1 MLRMRGINL
10 LTTLALALGLASC
23 SNGPVKVDGGRIQGV
38 VSSNKDVIVYKGIPY
53 AAPPVGE
60 LRWKAPAPVI
70 PWEGVKVCDT
80 FSNAAIQAGN
90 EPGSF
95 YWHEY
100 YTEGDAPFSEDC
112 LYLNVWAPRKPKNC
126 PVAIWF
132 HGGAFQSGWSFEKE
146 FDGDEWAKRGV
157 ILVTVNYRL
166 GPFGYMR
173 HPLVDAECPEAA
185 GNYGTLDQIESIK
198 WVKRNIAAL
207 GGDPD
212 NVTIFGQSAGAMS
225 VMNICTSPKAKGL
238 FNKAIIQSG
247 GPCSPYAALFDI
259 MDVEK
264 ASAIS
269 SMAMSSVGLNNL
281 EEMYAADPS
290 TILSS
295 VDSVRKVTNSPF
307 VFWPSIND
315 AVLPKKFAEALAD
328 GSIADVPYIVG
339 GTKDDLL
346 RFGEGFEGF
355 AEIRSKQSSNPVF
368 TYKFNR
374 ELPGDIPAGAFHSAE
389 LWYVFGTLSRSSR
402 PFVEADYDL
411 CRKMLDC
418 WTSFAKTGDPQNG
431 WNRWSE
437 GEDNTMIFDIDE

>member
-1 MLRMRGINL
+1 MKRFLLAAVVLSACMSCQKDAVRVEGGLVRGVP
-10 LTTLALALGLASC
+10 TEDES
-23 SNGPVKVDGGRIQGV
+23 
-38 VSSNKDVIVYKGIPY
+38 VIVYKSIPY
-53 AAPPVGE
+53 AAAPVGN
-60 LRWKAPAPVI
+60 LRWKAPAPVV

-80 FSNAAIQAGN
+80 FANAAVQSGS

-112 LYLNVWAPRKPKNC
+112 LYLNVWAPRKAKNC
-126 PVAIWF
+126 PVAVWF

-157 ILVTVNYRL
+157 ILVTVDYRL

-173 HPLVDAECPEAA
+173 HPLIDAECPEAA
-185 GNYGTLDQIESIK
+185 GNCGTLDQIESLR

-212 NVTIFGQSAGAMS
+212 NVTVFGQSAGAMS
-225 VMNICTSPKAKGL
+225 VMNICASPLAKGL
-238 FNKAIIQSG
+238 FSKAIIQSG
-247 GPCSPYAALFDI
+247 GACSPYAPMFDV

-264 ASAIS
+264 ASAFGTL
-269 SMAMSSVGLNNL
+269 AMSSVGLNTL
-281 EEMYAADPS
+281 EEMYAADAS

-295 VDSVRKVTNSPF
+295 VDSVRKALNSPF

-315 AVLPKKFAEALAD
+315 AVLPKKFAAALAD
-328 GSIADVPYIVG
+328 GTLADVPYMIG
-339 GTKDDLL
+339 GTKDDMMGL
-346 RFGEGFEGF
+346 GEGFDTF
-355 AEIRSKQSSNPVF
+355 AGIRSKQSSNPVF

-389 LWYVFGTLSRSSR
+389 LWYVFGTLQRSSR

-411 CRKMLDC
+411 GRKMLDC